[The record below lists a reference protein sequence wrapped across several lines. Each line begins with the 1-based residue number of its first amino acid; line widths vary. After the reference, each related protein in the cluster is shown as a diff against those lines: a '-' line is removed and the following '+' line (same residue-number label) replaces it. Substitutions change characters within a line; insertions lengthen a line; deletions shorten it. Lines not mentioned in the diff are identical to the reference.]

1 MASAKY
7 KRGKDGYFTAR
18 PWDGTYNPDGTKHR
32 VPVRSK
38 KSSKDLEK
46 MVDEFKR
53 NVESRT
59 QIRKTDIT
67 FLDYSRLWVK
77 ARKSLKSINT
87 KAMYTNIIE
96 KHFISLADVKLRDI
110 SLIHV
115 SLLIENANGKKRTQ
129 QQIQMT
135 FKQVIKA
142 AVSDHLFAANMR
154 DDIFENMDKIKYKAP
169 EKRPLTEYEK
179 KAIFAA
185 DFEEMDRV
193 FVYLIYGCGL
203 RRGEALALTI
213 FDIKKN
219 KVTINKAHEFDE
231 KGKPS
236 VKDPKSNNGYRT
248 ITIPDVVMPVVENYV
263 NRRKRLGKT
272 YLFVMRNGEPMT
284 KSSYDKMWARIL
296 DRMQD
301 VSDHE
306 ISGLTAHIFRHNF
319 CTSLCYQIPK
329 ITINKIAQ
337 IMGDTKAVVLDVYNH
352 ILSEKEDEEG
362 AINDAMNL

>member
-179 KAIFAA
+179 KAVFAA

-219 KVTINKAHEFDE
+219 MLTINKSHGFDE
-231 KGKPS
+231 EDKPF
-236 VKDPKSNNGYRT
+236 VKEPKSENGYRT
-248 ITIPDVVMPVVENYV
+248 IPIPSVVFPIVEKYV
-263 NRRKRLGKT
+263 NKRKHLGKT

-296 DRMQD
+296 TRMQE
-301 VSDHE
+301 VSDQN
-306 ISGLTAHIFRHNF
+306 ITDLTAHIFRHNF
-319 CTSLCYQIPK
+319 CSNLCYQVPAIS
-329 ITINKIAQ
+329 IDNIAK
-337 IMGDTKAVVLDVYNH
+337 IMGDSKRVIVEIYEHT
-352 ILSEKEDEEG
+352 ILEKENVED
-362 AINDAMNL
+362 AINNAFG